1 MGIKIMNANHEI
13 LSSAELEDAA
23 YYARTCQAKHEDIQ
37 HRVRKQR
44 EVVEEYSDFLGE
56 LVNDHVWER
65 AATPDAA
72 REARQACA
80 EAADRYQE
88 EHQLL
93 NALEVAAINAKSEA
107 DRASRKVFAVIS
119 GIVTTQIAGADFQ
132 GLIEDGAII
141 QNTVTA

>member
-1 MGIKIMNANHEI
+1 MGIEIMNTNHEI
-13 LSSAELEDAA
+13 LSTVELEDAA
-23 YYARTCQAKHEDIQ
+23 HDARACQVNYEDIQ
-37 HRVRKQR
+37 HRVRKQK
-44 EVVEEYSDFLGE
+44 EVAEQYSEFLGE
-56 LVNDHVWER
+56 LVNECAWER
-65 AATPDAA
+65 AATPEAA
-72 REARQACA
+72 REVRQACA

-93 NALEVAAINAKSEA
+93 IAMETAAINAKVEA